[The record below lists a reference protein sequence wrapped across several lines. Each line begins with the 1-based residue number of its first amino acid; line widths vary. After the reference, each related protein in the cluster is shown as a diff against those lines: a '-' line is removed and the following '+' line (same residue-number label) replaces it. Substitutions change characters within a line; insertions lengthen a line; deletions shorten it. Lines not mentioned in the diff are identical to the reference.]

1 MYVRITTL
9 RVSPENIP
17 RVETLTR
24 QSFLPAAQREEG
36 FQAMIVSSSPEDRK
50 MVVITLWESEEHMR
64 RSRESESFQEQLSRI
79 ITLLSGPPETIHMRV
94 ALMS

>member
-1 MYVRITTL
+1 MYIRITTL

-24 QSFLPAAQREEG
+24 QSLLPAAQREKG

-79 ITLLSGPPETIHMRV
+79 IALLSGPPETDHMRIL
-94 ALMS
+94 LMS